1 MKFTKNIPK
10 TFFVFLT
17 LSLLI
22 WLLITLS
29 KEYVAQVSLNVSY
42 EALPQNQLLQAAPKE
57 EIEIIAKGTGF
68 KLLATRFFNHR
79 VQLKTN
85 NLSKK
90 GAEKHFF
97 LASNQKM
104 HIQKQLVSGL
114 LLEAFLK
121 DTIYLD
127 IGNLVSKKVPVIS
140 NLKIEYRIGF
150 DALKPVAI
158 KPDTILVT
166 GPENQIKA
174 IESLSFAPLLLENVS
189 VNFSKKVP
197 LLVPE
202 NLKNVHFN
210 KRDVLVNGFVEKFT
224 EGSFSIPFTVK
235 NLPDNLNIN
244 TFPKEVN
251 VFFKVDLPRFNQA
264 KESNFTVVCDYRVSE
279 INGLSYLIPKIIS
292 KPNFIKNV
300 KIIPNKIEFLIQ
312 K

>member
-42 EALPQNQLLQAAPKE
+42 EELPQSQLLQTVPKE
-57 EIEIIAKGTGF
+57 EIQIVAKGTGF
-68 KLLATRFFNHR
+68 KLLSTRFFNHSVR
-79 VQLKTN
+79 LKTN

-90 GAEKHFF
+90 GKEKYFF
-97 LASNQKM
+97 LASNQKI

-121 DTIYLD
+121 DTVYLE

-140 NLKIEYRIGF
+140 NLKIDYHIGF
-150 DALKPVAI
+150 DALKPIEI

-166 GPENQIKA
+166 GPENQIK
-174 IESLSFAPLLLENVS
+174 SLQNLSFTPLFLENVS
-189 VNFSKKVP
+189 ANFSEKVA

-202 NLKNVHFN
+202 NLKNLKYNTHEIV
-210 KRDVLVNGFVEKFT
+210 VNGFVEKYT
-224 EGSFSIPFTVK
+224 EGSFSVPFTVE
-235 NLPDNLNIN
+235 NLPENLKIT
-244 TFPKEVN
+244 TFPKEVK
-251 VFFKVDLPRFNQA
+251 VVYKVDLPRFNRV
-264 KESNFTVVCDYRVSE
+264 KEGAFRIVCDYRVSE
-279 INGLSYLIPKIIS
+279 INGFSYLIPKIIS
-292 KPNFIKNV
+292 KPNFVKNV
-300 KIIPNKIEFLIQ
+300 KIIPNKVEYLIQ